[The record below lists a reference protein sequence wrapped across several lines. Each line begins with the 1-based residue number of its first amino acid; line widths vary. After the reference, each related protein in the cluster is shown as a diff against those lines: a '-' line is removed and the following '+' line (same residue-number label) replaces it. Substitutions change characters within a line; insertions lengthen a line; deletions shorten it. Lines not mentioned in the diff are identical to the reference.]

1 MNPQPALPRMPAGR
15 DAVITSSSAGSS
27 SYRPTFH
34 PFTTETVN
42 KMDRKSKG
50 ITKHLPWLKKV
61 ESDNTFLHLFIS
73 MHEDIRAMTWPK
85 AQPVTAGLLLLPLG
99 ASGLISL
106 TTSLLF
112 WGFQVSPQ
120 MSYQPLWL
128 LTWDSRAYP
137 IPYFCKPDAPTPAKP
152 WPESCLFSVCRGPA
166 HAGAVGSRVAEGVCA
181 DHSAHSRCGS
191 G

>member
-1 MNPQPALPRMPAGR
+1 
-15 DAVITSSSAGSS
+15 
-27 SYRPTFH
+27 
-34 PFTTETVN
+34 
-42 KMDRKSKG
+42 
-50 ITKHLPWLKKV
+50 
-61 ESDNTFLHLFIS
+61 
-73 MHEDIRAMTWPK
+73 MHEDIRAISWPK

-99 ASGLISL
+99 ARGLISL

-137 IPYFCKPDAPTPAKP
+137 IAYFCNLIRQPPLNPGLRAA
-152 WPESCLFSVCRGPA
+152 CLVCAEDQPA
-166 HAGAVGSRVAEGVCA
+166 HAGAVGSWVGEGVCV